1 MPDKNLSTLKVRPG
15 RAEDL
20 PSVKEICADVWG
32 GRDYIPYVW
41 NEWAE
46 DPQIQ
51 LYLVELEGQPAA
63 IYCLRLGFA
72 GPDSSWIQGVRVATA
87 FKKRGLAAAII
98 EHAISTTRDLNLKI
112 VCYSTADHNTPMHRL
127 AERYGFHLTGK
138 YLGAALSIKPQFES
152 NLAYQP
158 VSITELDEAYEMITT
173 SGEYRASQGF
183 YCNAWW
189 WRPLSRE
196 VLREHFEKGQVLKPE
211 GPLTALAIVTEGE
224 DEASYWLS
232 FLAGEPAQQE
242 ALVKG
247 FISKLARQATPGQKF
262 IIDALLPQTAW
273 IETLLQK
280 TGFTFYEDEPVMRLY
295 ELVLS
300 FEF

>member
-1 MPDKNLSTLKVRPG
+1 MPDKSLSTLKVRPG
-15 RAEDL
+15 HATDL
-20 PSVKEICADVWG
+20 PLVKEICADVWG

-51 LYLVELEGQPAA
+51 LFLIELEGQPAA

-72 GPDSSWIQGVRVATA
+72 GPDSSWVQGVRVATR

-98 EHAISTTRDLNLKI
+98 EHAIATSRELNLKA
-112 VCYSTADHNTPMHRL
+112 VRYSTADHNTPMHRL
-127 AERYGFHLTGK
+127 ADRYGFHLTGK
-138 YLGAALSIKPQFES
+138 YLGAHLTKITSVETAQV
-152 NLAYQP
+152 YQT
-158 VSITELDEAYEMITT
+158 VSLPELDYAYKLILD
-173 SGEYRASQGF
+173 SDEYRATEGF

-196 VLREHFEKGQVLKPE
+196 VLQEHIEKAEVFKPE
-211 GPLTALAIVTEGE
+211 GALTALAIVTEGE

-242 ALVKG
+242 ALLTG
-247 FISKLARQATPGQKF
+247 IIARLAGQTTPGQKF
-262 IIDALLPQTAW
+262 IIDALLPKTPW
-273 IETLLQK
+273 NETLLQK
-280 TGFTFYEDEPVMRLY
+280 TGFTTYEDEPVMRLY

-300 FEF
+300 S